1 MTGLRELSDSKH
13 KRKHTRCRYAVSWLV
28 AKLNAGGVYLAL
40 GTTGAARISVQSINT
55 ATTPAVATISIQTT
69 SAAPTTATPTMAP
82 SAPTSAPT
90 ILTWAQIYSA
100 AAQVQ
105 LGDTVTG
112 NTATDG
118 ANNFGN
124 AANEVVYRITLA
136 TATTLTFTTCGS
148 SYDTWLR

>member
-1 MTGLRELSDSKH
+1 MTRVYTAAGTELASNDDSSACPGNGLLSSISMSLPAGDYGIMVEGFSSSNGA
-13 KRKHTRCRYAVSWLV
+13 YQ
-28 AKLNAGGVYLAL
+28 LNIA
-40 GTTGAARISVQSINT
+40 
-55 ATTPAVATISIQTT
+55 
-69 SAAPTTATPTMAP
+69 AAP
-82 SAPTSAPT
+82 
-90 ILTWAQIYSA
+90 TWAQIYSA

-118 ANNFGN
+118 ANIFGN

-148 SYDTWLR
+148 SYDSFLR